1 MADQFSWLTFSQ
13 AKTDLAS
20 RLADPNKVFW
30 VDDELGRYIVESL
43 RTYQAYTALWNDDYA
58 LNLSPPLSSNWF
70 SLSSI
75 AGYPRQRTVTDTELY
90 ILMRYHLLEIDPSAG
105 SGGWTHNWGHN
116 WALGATPPGLAPQQF
131 TTAMMA
137 AALQRRRDEIIQI
150 TACNVAQMNLPAL
163 PNIRD
168 TQMPDTVLELFRN
181 RFVPSDTSI
190 RPSTLWRDDELA
202 WSYFEPGYAQNQPVR
217 PGYQPKLPQAYSV
230 ITGPPLAF
238 SVDLTPPLPG
248 IYDLLYVKSQAQL
261 TPAISSVLGI
271 PNDWCWL
278 DKWGA
283 LGDLLNQESECTDIP
298 RAEYCMQRYRDG
310 LKLMTAAPWLLL
322 GKLDGIPTDTVS
334 VTEMD
339 QYASE
344 WDSDP
349 DASECIVT
357 AGTDVVAVSPFASVP
372 VSALLTVVR
381 NAPIPI
387 LDNDFVQVS
396 RDTWDTILDY
406 AQHIAA
412 FKQGGSEFA
421 QTSDLFKHF
430 ILRCAS
436 ENSRLSELGL
446 YPDILKAEGN
456 REKEVQPRF
465 VED

>member
-1 MADQFSWLTFSQ
+1 MATQFSWLTFSQ

-30 VDDELGRYIVESL
+30 VDDELSRYIVEAL
-43 RTYQAYTALWNDDYA
+43 RTYNAHVSLWNDDYA
-58 LNLSPPLSSNWF
+58 LNLSPPLSSNWI
-70 SLSSI
+70 SLASI

-90 ILMRYHLLEIDPSAG
+90 AIMRYHLLEIDPSAG
-105 SGGWTHNWGHN
+105 GGGWTRNWGHN
-116 WALGATPPGLAPQQF
+116 WALGATPPTVAPQQF

-150 TACNVAQMNLPAL
+150 TACNVATTNLPAL

-181 RFVPSDTSI
+181 RFIPSDTSI
-190 RPSTLWRDDELA
+190 RPVTLWRDDELA
-202 WSYFEPGYAQNQPVR
+202 FSYYEPGFEQNHPNT

-238 SVDLTPPLPG
+238 SVDLAPPLPG
-248 IYDLLYVKSQAQL
+248 IYELLYVKSQAQL
-261 TPAISSVLGI
+261 TPSVPSILGI

-298 RAEYCMQRYRDG
+298 RAEYCMQRYWEG
-310 LKLMTAAPWLLL
+310 MKLMAAAPWLLL
-322 GKLDGIPTDTVS
+322 GRINGVPTDTVS

-339 QYASE
+339 QYDAE
-344 WDSDP
+344 WDSNP
-349 DASECIVT
+349 DASECVVT
-357 AGTDVVAVSPFASVP
+357 AGTDLVALSPNPSAAVSAV
-372 VSALLTVVR
+372 LTVVR

-396 RDTWDTILDY
+396 RDTWDVILDY
-406 AQHIAA
+406 AQHLAQ
-412 FKQGGSEFA
+412 FKQGGAEFL
-421 QTSDLFKHF
+421 QSIDLYKNF
-430 ILRCAS
+430 IKRCAS
-436 ENSRLSELGL
+436 ENSRISELGL
-446 YPDILKAEGN
+446 YDDILNAEGN
-456 REKEVQPRF
+456 REREVQPRF
-465 VED
+465 AEE